1 MRTCVL
7 FAADPDAVRGVARD
21 LDLLGLVCQ
30 PHPLEAAPIEPRPDF
45 VCLWTGDDAPGALA
59 FCQVVRKE
67 EWMKGVPVL
76 VLVRL
81 EHLREL
87 FLREGVFDDFVVVP
101 HQLAELDARVRHLLW
116 RAKQGEHADVLTFGP
131 LVINLATYQVNVESE
146 PIDLTYMEYELL
158 KFLATHRGRVHTRQ
172 HLLSRVWGYDY
183 YGGSRTVDVHIR
195 RLRAKLGEHANVI
208 QTVRNVGYKF
218 VV

>member
-1 MRTCVL
+1 MRSCLL
-7 FAADPDAVRGVARD
+7 FAADVDEVRGIARD
-21 LDLLGLVCQ
+21 LDLLGLSSVA
-30 PHPLEAAPIEPRPDF
+30 HPLDSTPVEPRPDLA
-45 VCLWTGDDAPGALA
+45 CLWAGEDAPGALA

-67 EWMKGVPVL
+67 DWMKGVPVL
-76 VLVRL
+76 ALVRL

-87 FLREGVFDDFVVVP
+87 FMREGVFDDFVVVP

-116 RAKQGEHADVLTFGP
+116 RAKQGEQTDVLAFGS
-131 LVINLATYQVNVESE
+131 LVINLATYQVHVEAQ
-146 PIDLTYMEYELL
+146 PVDLTYMEYELL

-172 HLLSRVWGYDY
+172 ALLSRVWGYDY
-183 YGGSRTVDVHIR
+183 FGGSRTVDIHVR
-195 RLRAKLGEHANVI
+195 RLRAKLGEHAHVI